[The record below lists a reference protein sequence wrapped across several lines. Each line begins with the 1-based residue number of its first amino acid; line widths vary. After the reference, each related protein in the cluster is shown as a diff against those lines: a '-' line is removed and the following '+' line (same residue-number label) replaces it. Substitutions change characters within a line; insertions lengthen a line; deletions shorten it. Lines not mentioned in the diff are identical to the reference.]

1 MKSLWPAALL
11 LSAALAGAADRFD
24 QSDLAIEENPA
35 GSAGVKIVLLAG
47 DPSSKTGQH
56 EYLAGCALLS
66 DWLKQ
71 TPGINPVLVRHGW
84 PTRDSV
90 FTQARSIVV
99 FMDGGAKHPLADDAH
114 WKKLKELTAQG
125 VGLVVLHQGV
135 DFPAARSE
143 GYKEMLGG
151 VFLPDI
157 GCRGHWDTQLK
168 ILSGH
173 PIRRGV
179 TPFPVQGDGWLY
191 NLHFADGP
199 NFTPLVSGTVP
210 EKSRTTAD
218 SRLHPNR
225 DEVLAWAWQRPGGG
239 RSFAFTGCDLHK
251 NWELEGQ
258 RRLVVNGI
266 FWTAGQEIPSSG
278 APVKFDPASL
288 DRHLDRKPPGGVK

>member
-1 MKSLWPAALL
+1 MKSPWFAVLL

-24 QSDLAIEENPA
+24 QSDLAFEENSADP
-35 GSAGVKIVLLAG
+35 AGVKIVLLAG

-71 TPGINPVLVRHGW
+71 TPGMNPVLVRHGW
-84 PTRDSV
+84 PTRESV
-90 FTQARSIVV
+90 FAQARSVVV
-99 FMDGGAKHPLADDAH
+99 FMDGGAKADEAH
-114 WKKLKELTAQG
+114 WKKINELAAQG

-135 DFPAARSE
+135 DFPAGHSE
-143 GYKEMLGG
+143 EFKEMLGG
-151 VFLPDI
+151 VFLADI

-168 ILSGH
+168 TLSEH
-173 PIRRGV
+173 PILRGV
-179 TPFPVQGDGWLY
+179 TAFPVQGDGWLY
-191 NLHFADGP
+191 NLHFAGGP
-199 NFTPLVSGTVP
+199 NFVPLISGTVP

-218 SRLHPNR
+218 ARLHPNR
-225 DEVLAWAWQRPGGG
+225 DEVLAWAWTRPAGG

-251 NWELEGQ
+251 NWELESQ

-266 FWTAGQEIPSSG
+266 LWTAGQQIPPAG

-288 DRHLDRKPPGGVK
+288 DRHLDPKPPGGVK